1 MQNVHNIP
9 LRHFPKVLIF
19 AAHFKIQCI
28 MTTREQIKMQSIN
41 FCYMN
46 FMLDAMKSKSVT
58 MDGTF
63 IKELMK
69 DDNETIFAIM
79 QDGST
84 IPAIDITPEQSTND
98 IQQWICSH
106 PQLHEKVMLLMER

>member
-1 MQNVHNIP
+1 
-9 LRHFPKVLIF
+9 
-19 AAHFKIQCI
+19 
-28 MTTREQIKMQSIN
+28 
-41 FCYMN
+41 MN

-69 DDNETIFAIM
+69 DDHETIFAIM

-84 IPAIDITPEQSTND
+84 IPTIDIIPEQSTND
-98 IQQWICSH
+98 IQQWICPH